1 MASVG
6 APTGGETGSID
17 ALKRVRATENEWE
30 ARVAEAKRAADE
42 AVRRQRD
49 EAEAAVRGAQVDAE
63 AERAA
68 RVQAART
75 EADAEAARILKDG
88 ERAAQAAARGDG
100 KDPADRAADIL
111 RAVLA
116 GFGIE

>member
-1 MASVG
+1 MASEG
-6 APTGGETGSID
+6 AAPGGATGSIE

-30 ARVAEAKRAADE
+30 AKVTEARRAAE
-42 AVRRQRD
+42 ETVRRARE
-49 EAEAAVRGAQVDAE
+49 EAETAARAAQADAE

-68 RVQAART
+68 RVQTART

-100 KDPADRAADIL
+100 KDPADRADEIL
-111 RAVLA
+111 RALLA
-116 GFGIE
+116 GFGTE